1 MNEEM
6 YHIHELEESTD
17 FDIISQ
23 FLKNSFFV
31 LKCT

>member
-17 FDIISQ
+17 LDVISQ
-23 FLKNSFFV
+23 FLKTLF
-31 LKCT
+31 LC